1 MKICVSAMDGALE
14 AKVSERFGRAPY
26 LVIVETSDLSFVPVE
41 NAAQNMQGGAGPEAV
56 RQAAAGGAAV
66 VLTGE
71 LGPNA
76 KTALEAA
83 GIKGITGLSGAKTVR
98 QAVEEY
104 LAGAGK

>member
-1 MKICVSAMDGALE
+1 MKICVSAMGGSLD

-26 LVIVETSDLSFVPVE
+26 FIIVDSGDMKFIPLLNTAGS
-41 NAAQNMQGGAGPEAV
+41 MQGGAGPEAV
-56 RQAAAGGAAV
+56 RLVAAKGAEV
-66 VLTGE
+66 VLTGD

-83 GIKGITGLSGAKTVR
+83 GIKGITGISGVKTVR

-104 LAGAGK
+104 LKK

>member
-1 MKICVSAMDGALE
+1 MKICVSAMGGAME

-26 LVIVETSDLSFVPVE
+26 FLIVDSETMKFEPVS
-41 NAAQNMQGGAGPEAV
+41 NSAVGAQGGAGPEAV
-56 RQAAAGGAAV
+56 RQIAAAGAQVA
-66 VLTGE
+66 LTGE

-83 GIKGITGLSGAKTVR
+83 GIKGVTGLKGDKTVR

-104 LAGAGK
+104 LRSK

>member
-1 MKICVSAMDGALE
+1 MGGSLD

-26 LVIVETSDLSFVPVE
+26 FVVVESDDMTFTPVL
-41 NAAQNMQGGAGPEAV
+41 NAAESMQGGAGPEAV
-56 RQAAAGGAAV
+56 RQAAEQGAKV

-76 KTALEAA
+76 KNALVVA
-83 GIKGITGLSGAKTVR
+83 GIQGVIGLKGEKTVR

-104 LAGAGK
+104 LKK

>member
-1 MKICVSAMDGALE
+1 MEGSLE
-14 AKVSERFGRAPY
+14 ARVSERFGRAPY
-26 LVIVETSDLSFVPVE
+26 LVIVESSNMSFVPVSNVAM
-41 NAAQNMQGGAGPEAV
+41 NAQGGAGPEAV
-56 RQAAAGGAAV
+56 RQAAAGGAQV

-83 GIKGITGLSGAKTVR
+83 GIKGVTGLSGVKTVR

-104 LAGAGK
+104 VAGAGR

>member
-1 MKICVSAMDGALE
+1 MKICVTAMGGSME

-26 LVIVETSDLSFVPVE
+26 FVIVDGDTMKFVPVS
-41 NAAQNMQGGAGPEAV
+41 NSAVGAQGGAGPEAV
-56 RQAAAGGAAV
+56 RQIVAAGAQV

-76 KTALEAA
+76 QTAVTAA
-83 GIKGITGLSGAKTVR
+83 GIKGVTGLKGDKTVR

-104 LAGAGK
+104 LKK